1 MNAVKSYL
9 NTWYAVS
16 PWTYRVCFFALGYSV
31 VSLFLA
37 QEEIIMFDIL
47 IAKLDKKYAESPW
60 LFRIFFFML
69 GYVLTDLV
77 VKATR
82 K

>member
-1 MNAVKSYL
+1 MDK
-9 NTWYAVS
+9 
-16 PWTYRVCFFALGYSV
+16 
-31 VSLFLA
+31 
-37 QEEIIMFDIL
+37 IL
-47 IAKLDKKYAESPW
+47 ITLDKKYNESPW

>member
-1 MNAVKSYL
+1 MDKL
-9 NTWYAVS
+9 I
-16 PWTYRVCFFALGYSV
+16 
-31 VSLFLA
+31 VSLEKFY
-37 QEEIIMFDIL
+37 QER
-47 IAKLDKKYAESPW
+47 PW
-60 LFRIFFFML
+60 YFRAFFFML

>member
-1 MNAVKSYL
+1 MDK
-9 NTWYAVS
+9 
-16 PWTYRVCFFALGYSV
+16 
-31 VSLFLA
+31 
-37 QEEIIMFDIL
+37 IL
-47 IAKLDKKYAESPW
+47 VALDKKYNERPW

>member
-1 MNAVKSYL
+1 MDKL
-9 NTWYAVS
+9 
-16 PWTYRVCFFALGYSV
+16 
-31 VSLFLA
+31 LA
-37 QEEIIMFDIL
+37 I
-47 IAKLDKKYAESPW
+47 LDKKYAESPW
-60 LFRIFFFML
+60 LFRAFFFML

>member
-1 MNAVKSYL
+1 ML
-9 NTWYAVS
+9 
-16 PWTYRVCFFALGYSV
+16 
-31 VSLFLA
+31 
-37 QEEIIMFDIL
+37 EIITNY
-47 IAKLDKKYAESPW
+47 LDKFYSERPFV
-60 LFRIFFFML
+60 FRAFFFML

>member
-1 MNAVKSYL
+1 MDK
-9 NTWYAVS
+9 
-16 PWTYRVCFFALGYSV
+16 
-31 VSLFLA
+31 
-37 QEEIIMFDIL
+37 L
-47 IAKLDKKYAESPW
+47 IVKLDKFYAEQPG
-60 LFRIFFFML
+60 LFRAFFFML

>member
-1 MNAVKSYL
+1 ML
-9 NTWYAVS
+9 
-16 PWTYRVCFFALGYSV
+16 
-31 VSLFLA
+31 
-37 QEEIIMFDIL
+37 DIL
-47 IAKLDKKYAESPW
+47 VAKLDKFYSEQPW
-60 LFRIFFFML
+60 LFRVFFFML

>member
-1 MNAVKSYL
+1 ML
-9 NTWYAVS
+9 NI
-16 PWTYRVCFFALGYSV
+16 LV
-31 VSLFLA
+31 V
-37 QEEIIMFDIL
+37 
-47 IAKLDKKYAESPW
+47 KLDKFYAEQPW
-60 LFRIFFFML
+60 LFRIFFFLL

>member
-1 MNAVKSYL
+1 MDK
-9 NTWYAVS
+9 
-16 PWTYRVCFFALGYSV
+16 
-31 VSLFLA
+31 
-37 QEEIIMFDIL
+37 L
-47 IAKLDKKYAESPW
+47 IVKLDKFYAEQPW
-60 LFRIFFFML
+60 LFRAFLFML

>member
-1 MNAVKSYL
+1 MNSVKNYL
-9 NTWYAVS
+9 NVWFEVS
-16 PWTYRVCFFALGYSV
+16 SWSYRIAFFALGYSI
-31 VSLFLA
+31 VSLFIA
-37 QEEIIMFDIL
+37 QEEITMDKL
-47 IAKLDKKYAESPW
+47 IVKLDKFYAEQPW
-60 LFRIFFFML
+60 LFRAFFFML

>member
-1 MNAVKSYL
+1 MDK
-9 NTWYAVS
+9 
-16 PWTYRVCFFALGYSV
+16 
-31 VSLFLA
+31 
-37 QEEIIMFDIL
+37 L
-47 IAKLDKKYAESPW
+47 IATLDKKYAESPW

-77 VKATR
+77 VKITR